1 VSHRWQGPAEPDPGA
16 EQLREIIGYLQKHSE
31 IRYVWY
37 DFWCMP
43 QDERSEEQLQEEG
56 TVDSRT
62 ESQKAEFKRMLKM
75 INYLYLGCRVL
86 VLLDLGYMSRFWTLF
101 ESWLAMRKATEHG
114 LVEAHSDDERE
125 RQFCIKVLYD
135 NPAASELIEALLKQ
149 WRFCTWS
156 DAKER
161 LASVD
166 IAVTNASDKE
176 YHLKNLGGFH
186 RSVGTKLS
194 QLRDD
199 LGEAPFLAP
208 LSGLARVTRSISA
221 IFGRSAQ
228 HSTGADPRGVSR
240 TSSSDEYDSEVVRR
254 SSYKASKVALA

>member
-1 VSHRWQGPAEPDPGA
+1 MS
-16 EQLREIIGYLQKHSE
+16 LSYL
-31 IRYVWY
+31 
-37 DFWCMP
+37 
-43 QDERSEEQLQEEG
+43 L
-56 TVDSRT
+56 T
-62 ESQKAEFKRMLKM
+62 
-75 INYLYLGCRVL
+75 YLL
-86 VLLDLGYMSRFWTLF
+86 T
-101 ESWLAMRKATEHG
+101 
-114 LVEAHSDDERE
+114 
-125 RQFCIKVLYD
+125 
-135 NPAASELIEALLKQ
+135 ALLKQ